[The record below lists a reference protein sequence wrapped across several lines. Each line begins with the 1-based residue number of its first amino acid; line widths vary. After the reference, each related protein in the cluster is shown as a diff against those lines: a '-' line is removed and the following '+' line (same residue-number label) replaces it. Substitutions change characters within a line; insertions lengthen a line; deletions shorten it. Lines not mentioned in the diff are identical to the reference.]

1 VELGGAV
8 HMDVIVK
15 MVHENGSSNFFFKVD
30 AYNKTTDN
38 LAKESC
44 WAPSN
49 ISTGPRG
56 FFFYSN

>member
-1 VELGGAV
+1 
-8 HMDVIVK
+8 MDVIVK